1 MTFNHIRCTFYV
13 SITYGGKRKRKLCH
27 IDFSWSVFVLLYDR
41 FAYRILHA
49 IWNPPPNELWI
60 YHLVCCSIFRKSYWK
75 FYGTPIYLRPFQ
87 FYIWLIRFMTNKEL
101 AHICVRDLFFCS
113 CWHRFAQCILFSLFC
128 LWFWFSLFT
137 QRTTTSNLTE
147 HILFSW

>member
-1 MTFNHIRCTFYV
+1 MVEKGNENCAISIFLEAFLFCFMIVSPIAFYM
-13 SITYGGKRKRKLCH
+13 
-27 IDFSWSVFVLLYDR
+27 R
-41 FAYRILHA
+41 FET
-49 IWNPPPNELWI
+49 PPNELWI

-101 AHICVRDLFFCS
+101 AHKCVRDLFFCS

-128 LWFWFSLFT
+128 LWLRFSLFT
-137 QRTTTSNLTE
+137 QRTTASNLTE

>member
-1 MTFNHIRCTFYV
+1 MYILRKHHIWWKKETKIVPYRFFL
-13 SITYGGKRKRKLCH
+13 KRFCFAL
-27 IDFSWSVFVLLYDR
+27 WSFRLSHFTCDLK
-41 FAYRILHA
+41 
-49 IWNPPPNELWI
+49 PPPNELWI

-101 AHICVRDLFFCS
+101 AHKCVRDLFFCS
-113 CWHRFAQCILFSLFC
+113 CWHRFAQCIPFSLFC
-128 LWFWFSLFT
+128 LWLQFSLFT